1 MIVAVGDENDVPP
14 RWRHS
19 ERELIIPEGKG
30 AGVPLA
36 YLPINDPDINNNFVY
51 RVSILLHDK
60 FKTCKVEWRNCYLI

>member
-1 MIVAVGDENDVPP
+1 MDDENDVPP

-36 YLPINDPDINNNFVY
+36 YLPINDPDINNDFVY
-51 RVSILLHDK
+51 RVSILLYVRIK
-60 FKTCKVEWRNCYLI
+60 IWIVERLK